1 MVQHVVWMS
10 ATECYP
16 DVWVPLTFLFG
27 VWVRAFFCVGIFW
40 RWHFDI
46 FLFSDHIRWFYVLR
60 TFSFFQFRKMILFT
74 EPCKHPYSTGIWIQD
89 WTVLYK
95 FQYHHLFLS
104 LHVFSRKQ
112 KSMRNKSKCDK
123 ECSNDWI
130 FLNVYIALICI
141 QKWQCQSGQDQALLL
156 SSLLNTSTAH
166 QFHGCDTITI
176 SYPMIKSVLYSKMIQ
191 QPCCWQIKKS
201 RSQQCLQFAFQ
212 VLISAFLVS

>member
-1 MVQHVVWMS
+1 MVQYLWS
-10 ATECYP
+10 ECQPQNATPMYEFPSLLCLGSEARVFICVG
-16 DVWVPLTFLFG
+16 DNGILTF
-27 VWVRAFFCVGIFW
+27 
-40 RWHFDI
+40 
-46 FLFSDHIRWFYVLR
+46 FLFSNHIRRFFVLC
-60 TFSFFQFRKMILFT
+60 TFRFFQLRKMILFT